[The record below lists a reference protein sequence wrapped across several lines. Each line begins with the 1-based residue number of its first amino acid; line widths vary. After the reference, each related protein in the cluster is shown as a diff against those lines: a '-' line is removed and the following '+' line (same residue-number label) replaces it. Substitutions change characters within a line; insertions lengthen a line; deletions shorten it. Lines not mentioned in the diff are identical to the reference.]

1 MTITGPT
8 EVEPLHSKRDHLGN
22 EMRDADGR
30 TIPTDFINTGNNHHI
45 AIYRDASGNLQER
58 VMSFFEA
65 TARACAQPPLPVI
78 DKDYRKCDG
87 WEFLFTM
94 KRNEYFVF
102 PRYESVVDSSTGQE
116 KLIKTFDPKAVDL
129 LDRDNYAK
137 ISPNLF
143 RVQKLASK
151 YYVFRHHLET
161 NVDDVKELRDITW
174 KRIQT
179 IKLMDEAVKVRIDNL
194 GRIVAVGES

>member
-1 MTITGPT
+1 M
-8 EVEPLHSKRDHLGN
+8 
-22 EMRDADGR
+22 
-30 TIPTDFINTGNNHHI
+30 
-45 AIYRDASGNLQER
+45 
-58 VMSFFEA
+58 
-65 TARACAQPPLPVI
+65 
-78 DKDYRKCDG
+78 
-87 WEFLFTM
+87 
-94 KRNEYFVF
+94 F

-161 NVDDVKELRDITW
+161 NVEEVKELRDITW

-179 IKLMDEAVKVRIDNL
+179 IKLMDDAVKVRIDNL